1 MNDKERIRQLEEKV
15 AQLLKA
21 NESQQSAARDFRPP
35 PSSPAPTP
43 MDRMAGDI
51 RTMKNRDTVK
61 MIVRGL
67 PGLFIIW
74 LAYMIFKN

>member
-1 MNDKERIRQLEEKV
+1 VDDKERIRELEEKV

-21 NESQQSAARDFRPP
+21 NESQQPAAKRPP
-35 PSSPAPTP
+35 PSSPPAPTP
-43 MDRMAGDI
+43 MDRMADDI
-51 RTMKNRDTVK
+51 RTMKNRDTVR

-74 LAYMIFKN
+74 LAYMIFKS